1 VLPAMVE
8 ISNFGHGKWPFVQI
22 MNFLEE
28 LESSPPQL
36 LRYLK
41 IWGCMYAFPAW
52 VGSLTDLVECD
63 VAWTYLDGDEL
74 FDILCKLPNLNF

>member
-1 VLPAMVE
+1 
-8 ISNFGHGKWPFVQI
+8 
-22 MNFLEE
+22 
-28 LESSPPQL
+28 
-36 LRYLK
+36 
-41 IWGCMYAFPAW
+41 